1 MKIKKL
7 LLLSILSLSLVSC
20 ANTNEVKTANTET
33 SDVVVTT
40 TEKNF
45 IAEEYDP
52 WEPFNKRMYYF
63 NYQIERLVITPIVN
77 TYKFITPDFVENR
90 VTNFFKNAKVLNTMA
105 NSAFQLKGRK
115 SMRALGRFTMNTV
128 LGLGGLFDVAS
139 KMGMPKPYEDFGLTL
154 EHYGVGR

>member
-20 ANTNEVKTANTET
+20 ANTNEIKTANTET

-90 VTNFFKNAKVLNTMA
+90 VSSFFKNAKVLNTMA

-115 SMRALGRFTMNTV
+115 CIRAWRTFWCGF
-128 LGLGGLFDVAS
+128 
-139 KMGMPKPYEDFGLTL
+139 
-154 EHYGVGR
+154 

>member
-20 ANTNEVKTANTET
+20 ANTNDVNINTANTET

-45 IAEEYDP
+45 MADEYDP

-77 TYKFITPDFVENR
+77 TYKFITPDFVENS
-90 VTNFFKNAKVLNTMA
+90 VTNFFKNTKVLNM
-105 NSAFQLKGRK
+105 
-115 SMRALGRFTMNTV
+115 MN
-128 LGLGGLFDVAS
+128 
-139 KMGMPKPYEDFGLTL
+139 
-154 EHYGVGR
+154 

>member
-1 MKIKKL
+1 MKIKNL

-20 ANTNEVKTANTET
+20 ANTDEVKTTNTET

-77 TYKFITPDFVENR
+77 TYKFITPDFC
-90 VTNFFKNAKVLNTMA
+90 
-105 NSAFQLKGRK
+105 
-115 SMRALGRFTMNTV
+115 
-128 LGLGGLFDVAS
+128 
-139 KMGMPKPYEDFGLTL
+139 
-154 EHYGVGR
+154 